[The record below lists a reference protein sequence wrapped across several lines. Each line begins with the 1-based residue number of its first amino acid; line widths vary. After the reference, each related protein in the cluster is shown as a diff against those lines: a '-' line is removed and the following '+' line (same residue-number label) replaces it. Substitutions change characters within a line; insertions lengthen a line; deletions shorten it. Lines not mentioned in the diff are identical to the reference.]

1 MTPAARTVA
10 LSLSLIQQKADRL
23 REHDDLPKRA
33 KTRRARAITCR
44 ARLDRTYQR
53 YRYAVAVAGDLPAEH
68 YAARR
73 ELRASIGSYR
83 QALYEL
89 VAIAWIFAETAPND
103 RFAAYRLSDIDELQP
118 SRIQHHLGEL
128 HHLLLRHFDLFVVG
142 PGEPVI
148 AGRPDS
154 VEALLGEFD
163 RLLGEFDELL
173 SRTCARD
180 GKKRRDGAVRPPIG
194 RVYAWEPR

>member
-128 HHLLLRHFDLFVVG
+128 HHLLLRRS
-142 PGEPVI
+142 I
-148 AGRPDS
+148 CS
-154 VEALLGEFD
+154 
-163 RLLGEFDELL
+163 
-173 SRTCARD
+173 SSARVSPSLPAAPTVS
-180 GKKRRDGAVRPPIG
+180 KRCSASSIVCL
-194 RVYAWEPR
+194 ANSMSC